1 MSTNRRR
8 VAVVTGGGQ
17 GLGRAIALALDSAG
31 LDVAVI
37 GRTRAKLDD
46 TVAMLSGRRLAVVAD
61 HGDPEQVRAA
71 FHEIVETLGGVDVL
85 INNAASYSPFRVDEA
100 SDQQLSDMMT
110 NSLMGPI
117 YCIRESIPLMKA
129 RGAGDIVN
137 ISTQSVE
144 TPQPYMTV
152 YAAAKAGLET
162 LSKGLRYELKG
173 EPIRITAFQV
183 GVIADTIEDDV
194 DWEAARRAQIH
205 EAFDASGVGP
215 LFVYPGSSAQSLA
228 NSVAHVVTAPRDVCL
243 QYVEARGI

>member
-1 MSTNRRR
+1 M
-8 VAVVTGGGQ
+8 
-17 GLGRAIALALDSAG
+17 
-31 LDVAVI
+31 
-37 GRTRAKLDD
+37 
-46 TVAMLSGRRLAVVAD
+46 AVVAD
-61 HGDPEQVRAA
+61 LGDPEQVRAA
-71 FHEIVETLGGVDVL
+71 FHEIVEALGGVDVL

-100 SDQQLSDMMT
+100 SDEQLSDMMT
-110 NSLMGPI
+110 NSLLGPI

-144 TPQPYMTV
+144 SPQPYMTV

-183 GVIADTIEDDV
+183 GVIADTIDDE
-194 DWEAARRAQIH
+194 DWEPARRAQIH

-215 LFVYPGSSAQSLA
+215 LYVYPGSSAQSLA
-228 NSVAHVVTAPRDVCL
+228 NSVAHIVTAPRDVCL

>member
-1 MSTNRRR
+1 MSTDEGR

-17 GLGRAIALALDSAG
+17 GLGRAVALALDSAG

-37 GRTRAKLDD
+37 GRTRSKLED
-46 TVAMLSGRRLAVVAD
+46 TVAMTSGRSMAVVAD
-61 HGDPEQVRAA
+61 LGDPEQVRAA
-71 FHEIVETLGGVDVL
+71 FHEIVEALGGVDVL

-100 SDQQLSDMMT
+100 SDEQLSDMMT
-110 NSLMGPI
+110 NSLLGPI

-144 TPQPYMTV
+144 SPQPYMTV

-183 GVIADTIEDDV
+183 GVIADTIDDE
-194 DWEAARRAQIH
+194 DWEPARRAQIH

-215 LFVYPGSSAQSLA
+215 LYVYPGSSAQSLA
-228 NSVAHVVTAPRDVCL
+228 NSVAHIVTAPRDVCL

>member
-1 MSTNRRR
+1 M
-8 VAVVTGGGQ
+8 
-17 GLGRAIALALDSAG
+17 
-31 LDVAVI
+31 
-37 GRTRAKLDD
+37 
-46 TVAMLSGRRLAVVAD
+46 AVVAD
-61 HGDPEQVRAA
+61 LGDPEQVRAA
-71 FHEIVETLGGVDVL
+71 FHEIVEALGGVDVV

-100 SDQQLSDMMT
+100 SDEQLSDMMT
-110 NSLMGPI
+110 NSLLGPI

-144 TPQPYMTV
+144 SPQPYMTV

-183 GVIADTIEDDV
+183 GVIADTIDDE
-194 DWEAARRAQIH
+194 DWEPARRAQIH

-215 LFVYPGSSAQSLA
+215 LYVYPGSSAQSLA
-228 NSVAHVVTAPRDVCL
+228 NSVAHIVTAPRDVCL